1 VLAQRALRRKILDL
15 GPWTPCKPREHR
27 SRRRETLLPTTAA
40 QSPDRRVLHR
50 ANALKEA
57 AEDTRPCERNKAIAE
72 KPISRGHTPSTL
84 DLGPELAAATDGRD
98 GNEPDPTSH
107 LPQNQQPTPHLGNK
121 SRRPIA
127 PHRQRAAADELLNKD
142 STKGDLPPRARRR
155 RRSEAPT
162 GRGRVREDLFR
173 HGATATAS
181 TTPPGTETLTL
192 VPNLQRRTE
201 RRRSPTH
208 PRAQRPPEAEGS
220 GDLAGENSNRFPL
233 ACLNCWEE
241 RVRETPHPPLA
252 GDTLET
258 QKQRES

>member
-1 VLAQRALRRKILDL
+1 MQAETASFPSPGNAASD
-15 GPWTPCKPREHR
+15 
-27 SRRRETLLPTTAA
+27 RRRPN
-40 QSPDRRVLHR
+40 PDRRVLHR
-50 ANALKEA
+50 AKALKEA
-57 AEDTRPCERNKAIAE
+57 AVDTRPCDRDKAVAE
-72 KPISRGHTPSTL
+72 KSISRGHAPSTL
-84 DLGPELAAATDGRD
+84 DLGPELAASNDRWD

-127 PHRQRAAADELLNKD
+127 PRKQRAPADEQLNKD
-142 STKGDLPPRARRR
+142 STKGDLPPQARRR

-162 GRGRVREDLFR
+162 GRGRVREDLFC

-181 TTPPGTETLTL
+181 TTLPGTKTLTL

-241 RVRETPHPPLA
+241 GVRERSRLVGFKHGIQMQEFDASVMQALHVR
-252 GDTLET
+252 
-258 QKQRES
+258 QESGSFR